1 MTDREKILIW
11 LDKCLGVCNENTN
24 CDLCPFDKSRTYG
37 YNCAEQLEDAI
48 RGELMGEKEPVP
60 PTVDEELEDK
70 NLFKCVCGGSLGIK
84 GIFRYCPWCGRKVMW
99 HAPD

>member
-11 LDKCLGVCNENTN
+11 LEKCHGICNENTD
-24 CDLCPFDKSRTYG
+24 CDLCPFSEAGTYD
-37 YNCAEQLEDAI
+37 YSCAEQLKNAI
-48 RGELMGEKEPVP
+48 RRELMGQKEPVA